1 MEYKTRNLF
10 DRKLLHATV
19 YLGVCKCYSLL
30 LWHRLVV
37 VASTMYRVMHQGIRT
52 LRGQNPSYLV
62 CLCALELNLAANSLK
77 SSANFRLPLVTI
89 GSRVEF
95 HSRIFFPFQVQF
107 EISNFR
113 ERVSCQSR
121 HDTSLFETGSFRN
134 IVWVVEDVPQEC
146 KFWCVNY
153 TIAFFFIE
161 TDTYSSQISKRIH
174 ACVLIAWLSKKIFL
188 HRQMNSFN
196 KSWKN

>member
-1 MEYKTRNLF
+1 
-10 DRKLLHATV
+10 
-19 YLGVCKCYSLL
+19 
-30 LWHRLVV
+30 
-37 VASTMYRVMHQGIRT
+37 MHQGIRT

-121 HDTSLFETGSFRN
+121 HTILRCSKLDHPEIY
-134 IVWVVEDVPQEC
+134 IVWVVENVP
-146 KFWCVNY
+146 
-153 TIAFFFIE
+153 
-161 TDTYSSQISKRIH
+161 
-174 ACVLIAWLSKKIFL
+174 
-188 HRQMNSFN
+188 
-196 KSWKN
+196 WK